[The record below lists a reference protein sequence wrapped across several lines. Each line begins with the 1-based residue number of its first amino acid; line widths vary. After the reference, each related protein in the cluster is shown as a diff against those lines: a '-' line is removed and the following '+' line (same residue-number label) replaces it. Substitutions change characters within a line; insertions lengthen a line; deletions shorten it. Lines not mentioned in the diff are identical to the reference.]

1 MSKFLTEDQV
11 RDKARAILRF
21 ADTENAHSDA
31 GQLRTFNQLGFTG
44 VLDKP
49 DGWYLPHE
57 THSPAII
64 LETKNS
70 KVRFSSKHRN
80 ELMKNVEIA
89 MSRYSKVIGILY
101 NGYEVEVYKNLEL
114 LEEER
119 ELRNKEYYLG
129 LFSKNSI
136 DKRLIYSLTKS
147 INDSLH
153 IDFGIHN
160 LYHRMI
166 FTACALVAKRYGAI
180 LFHDMSFDLFSGS
193 ICDKLKSSLGD
204 DLSKNIKLQTL
215 LDVYSEIKLNKACRP
230 EAINGFIDDITEIS
244 ENINSD
250 YWNGEDVMAIF
261 FNEFNRYKKKPESG
275 QVFTPDHITSLMYR
289 ITETRRDDRVLDAA
303 CGSGAFLVKAMCNM
317 IDEAGGIHTAK
328 AEDIAQSQLYG
339 IENHREIYAL
349 ACANMLIHKDGK
361 TNLVDFDSRT
371 QTACRWIAEKGITR
385 VLMNPPFENKFGC
398 LEIVENV
405 LDNVAKRAVCAFIL
419 PDNKLIKNAHRAQR
433 ILSNHRLDKIIKL
446 PQDLFPG
453 VETSI
458 FMFTSG
464 IGGTPSDKIFTCY
477 IADDGLETVK
487 NQGRQDV
494 KGKWGEIEDYWVD
507 VILHRRDDVSVKW
520 ISRSAGDKLCYKM
533 PEEALEL
540 SSSDFQKTVMD
551 FLLFEN
557 GVDEIEFKSYI
568 SDLLLYG
575 GRTTE
580 ELLLVKSFVG
590 GSRKDIDTSDWNHDL
605 KVSDVFG
612 RPSRPAARSKS
623 KYEAGGVPFV
633 SSKNRHN
640 GVECYVAP
648 IGGEALDSGGCITLS
663 PVDGSA
669 FYQPHDFL
677 GRGGA
682 GSSIIMLNPKR
693 RINRHQALFVCTVL
707 KAVCS
712 KFKFKDMANSNDIPN
727 EKLPLP
733 VTVSGEIDWP
743 FMGAYVK
750 KLEKRLLKSIA
761 AYKAVLKGSA

>member
-1 MSKFLTEDQV
+1 MGNVLTEDQV
-11 RDKARAILRF
+11 RDKARVILRF
-21 ADTENAHSDA
+21 ADTENAQSDI
-31 GQLRTFNQLGFTG
+31 GQLRTFNQLGFPG
-44 VLDKP
+44 ILDKP
-49 DGWYLPHE
+49 DGWYLPNE
-57 THSPAII
+57 TSQPAII

-70 KVRFSSKHRN
+70 STRFSSKHRE
-80 ELMKNVEIA
+80 ELMKNVDIA
-89 MSRYSKVIGILY
+89 MSRYGKVIGILY
-101 NGYEVEVYKNLEL
+101 NGYEVEVYKNREL
-114 LEEER
+114 IEDER

-136 DKRLIYSLTKS
+136 DKGLIYSLTKS

-166 FTACALVAKRYGAI
+166 FTACALVAKRYGAM

-204 DLSKNIKLQTL
+204 DLSRNIKLQTL
-215 LDVYSEIKLNKACRP
+215 LEVYSEIKLNKSCRP

-289 ITETRRDDRVLDAA
+289 ISETKGNDRVLDAA

-317 IDEAGGIHTAK
+317 ISEAGGIHTTK
-328 AEDIAQSQLYG
+328 ADEIARTQLFG

-361 TNLVDFDSRT
+361 TNLVDLDSRT
-371 QTACRWIAEKGITR
+371 PSAGQWISEKGITR

-405 LDNVAKRAVCAFIL
+405 LDHVGDRAVCAFIL
-419 PDNKLIKNAHRAQR
+419 PDNKLIKNATKTKR
-433 ILSNHRLDKIIKL
+433 ILANHRLDKIIKL

-458 FMFTSG
+458 FMFTAG
-464 IGGTPSDKIFTCY
+464 IKGSPEDKIFTCH
-477 IADDGLETVK
+477 IVDDGLETVK

-494 KGKWGEIEDYWVD
+494 RNRWSEIEDYWVD
-507 VILHRRDDVSVKW
+507 VILHRRDDASVKW
-520 ISRSAGDKLCYKM
+520 ISRSVGDKLCYKM
-533 PEEALEL
+533 PENALEL

-557 GVDEIEFKSYI
+557 GVDEIEFKSYL

-575 GRTTE
+575 SRSKE
-580 ELLLVKSFVG
+580 ETLLVKSFVG
-590 GSRKDIDTSDWNHDL
+590 GSRKSIDTSEWNHEL

-623 KYEAGGVPFV
+623 KYESGSVPFV

-648 IGGEALDSGGCITLS
+648 IGGEALDPGGCITLS

-693 RINRHQALFVCTVL
+693 RINRHQALFICTVL

-712 KFKFKDMANSNDIPN
+712 KFKFKDMANSNSIPN
-727 EKLPLP
+727 ERLPLP
-733 VTVSGEIDWP
+733 VAGSGEIDWRG
-743 FMGAYVK
+743 MGEYMRVI
-750 KLEKRLLKSIA
+750 ERRLLRSIS
-761 AYKAVLKGSA
+761 AYKAISKN